1 MNEKPVP
8 ILVRLPADLR
18 RALAEAAAAANT
30 SQATVVRRAL
40 ADYLARRC
48 VG

>member
-1 MNEKPVP
+1 MTEKPVP

-18 RALAEAAAAANT
+18 RLLAEAASADKT

-40 ADYLARRC
+40 AAYLAGRC
-48 VG
+48 AG